1 MSGSTDVT
9 YIKVAN
15 IAAFLVLRYKLW
27 HPVEFYNFYPLVRYQ
42 SQAILWSH
50 TF

>member
-15 IAAFLVLRYKLW
+15 IAAFFVLR
-27 HPVEFYNFYPLVRYQ
+27 VEAMASSR
-42 SQAILWSH
+42 IL
-50 TF
+50 